1 MSNRDNKIPCKY
13 RSLSSCLKYV
23 VAAPLFAITTQFAHA
38 LTDSELQTLLQSYE
52 ERIKALESELKSAP
66 VKPASSPVYIQDL
79 QKDVARIE
87 RQLSEKSESKLNVNG
102 FVTAAATYSED
113 DLDRFGLEGE
123 TNFRGLSKAGIQLGY
138 ELNDRAD
145 ATIQLVGRTADSGD
159 DVWDVDV
166 EWAYLSYELSDSTK
180 VRAGRLRIPF
190 YMFSETLD
198 VGYTY
203 PWVRPPLE
211 VYRSPL
217 TAYDGV
223 DLLYD
228 FKLGDVNNR
237 LQFWTGSYKDT
248 SGTDD
253 LTLKDSYG
261 LNLTSSW
268 DDFTFRAMHYLIT
281 IDGSSE
287 QSVTTVG
294 GPPAGT
300 LCFTPGV
307 TNCSY
312 YTGFVNF
319 VPATFYDLTVDA
331 EDDLDY
337 SSIGFQWDNGKYFV
351 VAETTDLKAQDGLFF
366 TDEKS
371 GYISAGT
378 RINDWTPYA
387 TYGWAYS
394 TNEKD
399 YVNALGTGSV
409 VCSGKTTAQACSSQS
424 KSTSLGLRKELGSG
438 LSLTMQWDHY
448 YDFNMTNGFF
458 GFNAAADW
466 KDSDAYTISLDAVF

>member
-1 MSNRDNKIPCKY
+1 MSHRNNQKTCKP
-13 RSLSSCLKYV
+13 RPPSSLLKYAI
-23 VAAPLFAITTQFAHA
+23 AAPLLALTTQFTYA
-38 LTDSELQTLLQSYE
+38 LSDAELQTLLQSYE
-52 ERIKALESELKSAP
+52 ARIKALESELKTSS
-66 VKPASSPVYIQDL
+66 KSTGSPVYVQDL
-79 QKDVARIE
+79 EKDVARIE
-87 RQLSEKSESKLNVNG
+87 RQLAEKSDTKLSVNG
-102 FVTAAATYSED
+102 FLTAAATYSED
-113 DLDRFGLEGE
+113 DLDRYGLEGE

-138 ELNDRAD
+138 ELNDRTD
-145 ATIQLVGRTADSGD
+145 ATIQLVGRTTDTGD

-166 EWAYLSYELSDSTK
+166 EWAYLSYELTDSLK
-180 VRAGRLRIPF
+180 ARAGRLRIPF

-211 VYRSPL
+211 VYRSPI

-237 LQFWTGSYKDT
+237 LQLWTGSYKDT
-248 SGTDD
+248 GGTDD
-253 LTLKDSYG
+253 LSLKDSYG

-268 DDFTFRAMHYLIT
+268 NDFTFRAMNYLIT
-281 IDGSSE
+281 IDGSST

-307 TNCSY
+307 TNCQFS
-312 YTGFVNF
+312 TGFVNF
-319 VPATFYDLTVDA
+319 VPATFYDLTVEA

-337 SSIGFQWDNGKYFV
+337 SSIGFQWDNSKYFV
-351 VAETTDLKAQDGLFF
+351 IAETTDLKAQDGLFF

-371 GYISAGT
+371 GYISAGM

-387 TYGWAYS
+387 TYGWAYT

-399 YVNALGTGSV
+399 YVNAFGTGSV

-438 LSLTMQWDHY
+438 ASLTMQWDHY
-448 YDFNMTNGFF
+448 YDFNNTNGFF
-458 GFNAAADW
+458 GFDATQDW
-466 KDSDAYTISLDAVF
+466 KNSDAYTISLDAVF